1 MSKVNE
7 LYLDIELMLER
18 GTHPATISAVLD
30 VPVSWVYEV
39 LDDAEKPD
47 EDFSPFKT
55 VNS

>member
-1 MSKVNE
+1 MSKVAE
-7 LYLDIELMLER
+7 LYTEVSEMLEK

-30 VPVSWVYEV
+30 VPISWVYEV
-39 LDDAEKPD
+39 LDEAEKPD